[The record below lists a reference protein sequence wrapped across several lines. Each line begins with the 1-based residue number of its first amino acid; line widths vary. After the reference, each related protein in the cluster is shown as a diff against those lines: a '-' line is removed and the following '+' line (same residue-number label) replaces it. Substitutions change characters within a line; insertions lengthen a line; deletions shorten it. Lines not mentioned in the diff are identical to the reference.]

1 MCARE
6 TLVPMGE
13 EEPGGETRCCC
24 CCCMPPMLLP
34 LLLLPPPPPPPLP
47 PTFKLVELLLP
58 LEVPLDVLPPRR
70 RELGGVVPHVLREL
84 PGGVAI
90 DIHAV
95 GE

>member
-1 MCARE
+1 M
-6 TLVPMGE
+6 TTGE

-24 CCCMPPMLLP
+24 CCCCTPPM
-34 LLLLPPPPPPPLP
+34 LLLLPPPPLPPPP
-47 PTFKLVELLLP
+47 IFKLVELLLP

-70 RELGGVVPHVLREL
+70 RELGGVVPHVFREL